1 MQTITKPQT
10 DNTAVAA
17 APETPAVT
25 PVTGTILEQFIEKAT
40 AGLDVKSAALREKIL
55 PLLKADTT
63 AQEALKHLISVAVS
77 LTSAQ
82 APDWKYVAGRLKM
95 LEIYRQSGRNPL
107 YDYPKTLAQNIAN
120 GVYTDNITAKYT
132 AQEIAE
138 AASWQNPAWDMEY
151 DYAGAN
157 LLVKRYLCEWHDNV
171 AELPQ
176 DVFLTIALLIHQDSP
191 KNKRMAW
198 AKETYELLAK
208 RKISLGTPL
217 LMNLR
222 RPHGNLS
229 SCFITVMDD
238 SRDSIFYVIDQISA
252 ISKFGGGVGCNLS
265 RVRCKGARIK
275 GVKNA
280 SGGVIPWIRIIN
292 DTAVAVNQQ
301 GKRKGAVTV
310 SLDIWHLDIEDF
322 LELRTENG
330 DQRMKAYD
338 VFPQVIIPDAFMKRM
353 LAGQDWLLVDPS
365 EIKRTYG
372 KELGALWG
380 AEFDALYEQIYAD
393 AKAGKLELF
402 KFVNAK
408 EMMKKIMRSQIETG
422 MPYLAFKD
430 TLNRYNPNKHDGLIV
445 GTNLCTESHSN
456 VRPTVLGDKKI
467 VDGKIVSEANEGLI
481 HVCNLISVNLAN
493 IADDEELQKVCRAS
507 VRLLDNAIDLTDV
520 PVPEGSLHNRRY
532 RTIGVGAMGL
542 ADWLAKRDITYMKS
556 AQAVDELFEKF
567 AAYCTQASID
577 LAAEKGTF
585 EAYQGSDW
593 SKGII
598 LGRDR
603 AWFTANGKLQKEW
616 NKIFDDLAKHG
627 IRNSQITAIA
637 PNTSSSLL
645 QGCTASVLP
654 IYSKFFVETH
664 GKGSVPNCPPFIKE
678 KFWTY
683 QENRNIPQ
691 TTVIDVLSHLN
702 KWIDTGV
709 SIELVYNLNMDVR
722 AKDIYDTI
730 VSAWQKEIKTL
741 YYTRTIQKDGSSAT
755 KEECVSCAS

>member
-1 MQTITKPQT
+1 MPTITKTQT
-10 DNTAVAA
+10 G
-17 APETPAVT
+17 TPAPAAEQT
-25 PVTGTILEQFIEKAT
+25 NALVTGSILEQFIETAT
-40 AGLDVKSAALREKIL
+40 TGLDAKPTALREKIL
-55 PLLKADTT
+55 PLIKADTT
-63 AQEALKHLISVAVS
+63 VNEALKHLTSVAVS
-77 LTSAQ
+77 LASAQ

-95 LEIYRQSGRNPL
+95 LEIYRNSGRNPL
-107 YDYPKTLAQNIAN
+107 YNYPKTLADNVSN
-120 GVYTDNITAKYT
+120 GVYTANIPSKYT
-132 AQEIAE
+132 PEEIAQ
-138 AASWQNPAWDMEY
+138 AATWQNPAWDMDY
-151 DYAGAN
+151 DYAGAT
-157 LLVKRYLCEWHDNV
+157 LLIKRYLCEWQDNV

-191 KNKRMAW
+191 KDKRMAW

-238 SRDSIFYVIDQISA
+238 SRDSIFYVIDQISS

-365 EIKRTYG
+365 EIKRIYG

-380 AEFDALYEQIYAD
+380 AEFEALYEQIYTD
-393 AKAGKLELF
+393 AKNGKLELF
-402 KFVNAK
+402 KFVSPK
-408 EMMKKIMRSQIETG
+408 ELMKKIMRSQIETG

-430 TLNRYNPNKHDGLIV
+430 TLNRYNPNKHDGVIV
-445 GTNLCTESHSN
+445 ATNLCTESHSN
-456 VRPTVLGDKKI
+456 VRPTVLGEKKI
-467 VDGKIVSEANEGLI
+467 VDGKIVSEAKDGLV
-481 HVCNLISVNLAN
+481 HVCNLVSVNLAN
-493 IADDEELQKVCRAS
+493 IADDEELQKVCRAC

-585 EAYQGSDW
+585 EAYQGSDY

-598 LGRDR
+598 LGHDR
-603 AWFTANGKLQKEW
+603 AWFTQHAKLQQEW
-616 NKIFDDLAKHG
+616 NKIFDRLAQYG

-654 IYSKFFVETH
+654 VYSKFFVETH

-678 KFWTY
+678 KFWMY

-691 TTVIDVLSHLN
+691 TTVIEVLSHLN